1 MKVTKADKSDI
12 YQTTN
17 ILLSL
22 MDTIREFDM
31 ENDDDYYKALDVS
44 LFWLNNIHKG
54 VIKWKNIMQM

>member
-31 ENDDDYYKALDVS
+31 ENDNDYYKAIDVS
-44 LFWLNNIHKG
+44 LFWLNKIHKG
-54 VIKWKNIMQM
+54 VIK